1 MGITL
6 GNPWTMFQM
15 QQTLLLLFIQD
26 TLTLHQ
32 THQIVALGD
41 VDLEGG
47 DVMLRHGPVPN

>member
-6 GNPWTMFQM
+6 GNPWIMFQM
-15 QQTLLLLFIQD
+15 QQISLLPSMQD

-32 THQIVALGD
+32 TRQIAALRD

-47 DVMLRHGPVPN
+47 DVVLRHGPAPN

>member
-1 MGITL
+1 
-6 GNPWTMFQM
+6 MFQ
-15 QQTLLLLFIQD
+15 TRRTSLLLFMRD

-47 DVMLRHGPVPN
+47 DVVLRHGPAPN